1 MAAAGVSSSATEN
14 LPTNMDLSQST
25 DRFTTPF
32 RPTIEKNTDS
42 VLKLIMALR
51 GLDISAECTF
61 DFVLPEGCKE
71 WPAPHYG
78 PYSPHTEHPKPSG
91 SLRLR
96 KREATDLAKIG
107 GKKAAKV
114 QRQKDRGFSRTR
126 TGANVKGGQSPSS
139 SSFHARESPLP
150 TRSQPHVPDLEP
162 LDAAPLTLL
171 SLPRELRDL
180 IYSHLVLHAEPLTP
194 QYRPCWKLLPGPNN
208 QRRRSHR
215 VIRRSPPEPLLA
227 LVSRQLR
234 HETLAAFY
242 GSGNTFLFQ
251 RSAEFLLRLEFNM
264 LDPVWMGRWMRAC
277 GRGLPHLVSDGVA
290 DSGSGDRGREGVG
303 FLRNVELRFDDVRG
317 ATDTGPKMGTVTFSL
332 SQTAGGGGGNGAAI
346 SVRHDLSTAFPRSCA
361 CRADAMVEWITA
373 RSREG
378 DAGFGGLGDVALK
391 VCRWRERDFGVGEG
405 KVRRVRLGQVRRDEG
420 TRCERCGKV
429 RVG

>member
-1 MAAAGVSSSATEN
+1 
-14 LPTNMDLSQST
+14 
-25 DRFTTPF
+25 
-32 RPTIEKNTDS
+32 
-42 VLKLIMALR
+42 MALR
-51 GLDISAECTF
+51 GLDISAESTF

-78 PYSPHTEHPKPSG
+78 PYSPHTEHPKPG
-91 SLRLR
+91 GLLRLR
-96 KREATDLAKIG
+96 KREATGLAKLG

-114 QRQKDRGFSRTR
+114 QRQKEGGFSGTR
-126 TGANVKGGQSPSS
+126 MGANGKGGQSPSS
-139 SSFHARESPLP
+139 STFHARDSPLS
-150 TRSQPHVPDLEP
+150 TRSQPHTPDPEP
-162 LDAAPLTLL
+162 LDAAPHHPP
-171 SLPRELRDL
+171 LPRELRDL
-180 IYSHLVLHAEPLTP
+180 IYSHLVLHPEPLTP
-194 QYRPCWKLLPGPNN
+194 QYRPCWKLLPGPSN

-215 VIRRSPPEPLLA
+215 VIRRSPPQPPLA

-264 LDPVWMGRWMRAC
+264 LDPGWMGRWMRAC
-277 GRGLPHLVSDGVA
+277 GRSLLPVVSDGG
-290 DSGSGDRGREGVG
+290 DEGTGSGGGGGAEGVS

-317 ATDTGPKMGTVTFSL
+317 AADTGPKMGTVTFSL
-332 SQTAGGGGGNGAAI
+332 SQTVGGGGGGGGGGAGI
-346 SVRHDLSTAFPRSCA
+346 SIRHDLSAAFPRSCA

-391 VCRWRERDFGVGEG
+391 VLD
-405 KVRRVRLGQVRRDEG
+405 
-420 TRCERCGKV
+420 CGLDIDIL
-429 RVG
+429 

>member
-1 MAAAGVSSSATEN
+1 
-14 LPTNMDLSQST
+14 MDLSRST
-25 DRFTTPF
+25 DRFSTPSH
-32 RPTIEKNTDS
+32 PTLEKNTDS
-42 VLKLIMALR
+42 VLKLIMTLR
-51 GLDISAECTF
+51 GLDISAESTF

-78 PYSPHTEHPKPSG
+78 PYSPHTEHPKPGG

-96 KREATDLAKIG
+96 KREATGFAKLG
-107 GKKAAKV
+107 GKKAAKL
-114 QRQKDRGFSRTR
+114 QRQKEKGFSRTR
-126 TGANVKGGQSPSS
+126 MGANGKGGQSPSS

-162 LDAAPLTLL
+162 LDAAPLTIL

-180 IYSHLVLHAEPLTP
+180 IYSHLVLQPEPLTP

-215 VIRRSPPEPLLA
+215 VIRRSPPEPPLA

-234 HETLAAFY
+234 LETLAAFY

-264 LDPVWMGRWMRAC
+264 LDPEWMGRWMRAC
-277 GRGLPHLVSDGVA
+277 GRSLLPGVSDGGEGT
-290 DSGSGDRGREGVG
+290 GSGGGNGGEGVSH
-303 FLRNVELRFDDVRG
+303 LRNVELRFDDVRG
-317 ATDTGPKMGTVTFSL
+317 AADTGSKMGTVTFSL
-332 SQTAGGGGGNGAAI
+332 SQTAGGGGGMGI
-346 SVRHDLSTAFPRSCA
+346 SVRHDLSAAFPRSCA
-361 CRADAMVEWITA
+361 CRADAMVEWVTA

-378 DAGFGGLGDVALK
+378 DAGFGGLVDVALK

-405 KVRRVRLGQVRRDEG
+405 KVRRVRLGQARRGEG